1 MLALSEKEE
10 NSTLGAFQAPSRV
23 LCVHNNLCSSQELC
37 EGGIYIPIFQVRK
50 MMLIEKNL
58 HRLTKLVK

>member
-10 NSTLGAFQAPSRV
+10 KSTLGALQAPSSV
-23 LCVHNNLCSSQELC
+23 LCVHNHLCSSQQLC
-37 EGGIYIPIFQVRK
+37 EAGIYIPIFQLRK